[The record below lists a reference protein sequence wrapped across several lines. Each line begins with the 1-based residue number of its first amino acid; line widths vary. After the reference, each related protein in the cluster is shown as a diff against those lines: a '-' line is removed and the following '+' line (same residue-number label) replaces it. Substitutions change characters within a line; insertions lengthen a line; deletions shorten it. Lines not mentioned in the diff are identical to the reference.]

1 MDPRG
6 RKRVKKSLKSLA
18 TSKGDIEGIGA
29 LEGRDW
35 KDSQRTGKTA
45 EVWETGGKMIPEEVI
60 LRKEGKI
67 AYLFIHREKAFNALN
82 LNVMTRLDHLFS
94 ELENDEEVLVI
105 IITGTG
111 SKAFVAGAD
120 IKEVKEAGDK
130 RTEVIRKGQ
139 EIFFKI
145 RNSSKVVI
153 AAVNGY
159 AFGGGCELAMA
170 CDIRIASENAKLG
183 FPETTLGLMPGYGGT
198 QFLPRLIGMGGA
210 KYMILTG
217 ETLTA
222 MEACRFGLVEKVC
235 SHENL
240 MDEVN
245 RLAKKIAAN
254 GPFAVKACKRA
265 IHRGMEL
272 PLEQALRAEMEEY
285 DRVARSKDAEEGLTS
300 FIEKKPPAFTGK

>member
-1 MDPRG
+1 MSSDE
-6 RKRVKKSLKSLA
+6 
-18 TSKGDIEGIGA
+18 I
-29 LEGRDW
+29 
-35 KDSQRTGKTA
+35 
-45 EVWETGGKMIPEEVI
+45 I
-60 LRKEGKI
+60 LRKEGKV
-67 AYLFIHREKAFNALN
+67 AYLFIHREKALNALN
-82 LNVMTRLDHLFS
+82 QNVMTKLDQLFS
-94 ELENDEEVLVI
+94 ELESDEEILVI
-105 IITGTG
+105 IITGAG

-120 IKEVKEAGDK
+120 INEIKEAGNK
-130 RTEVIRKGQ
+130 RTEVVRKGQ

-159 AFGGGCELAMA
+159 ALGGGCELAMA

-198 QFLPRLIGMGGA
+198 QFLPRLIGLGGA

-222 MEACRFGLVEKVC
+222 TEAHRFGIVEKIC
-235 SHENL
+235 SPEHL

-245 RLAKKIAAN
+245 RLARKIASN

-265 IHRGMEL
+265 IHKGIEL
-272 PLEQALRAEMEEY
+272 PLEQALRVEMEEY
-285 DRVARSKDAEEGLTS
+285 DRVSRSNDAEEGLTS
-300 FIEKKPPAFTGK
+300 FIEKRPPAFTGR

>member
-1 MDPRG
+1 MSSEH
-6 RKRVKKSLKSLA
+6 V
-18 TSKGDIEGIGA
+18 T
-29 LEGRDW
+29 
-35 KDSQRTGKTA
+35 
-45 EVWETGGKMIPEEVI
+45 

-67 AYLFIHREKAFNALN
+67 AYLLIHREKALNALN
-82 LNVMTRLDHLFS
+82 LSVMTRLDQIFS

-105 IITGTG
+105 IITGAG

-120 IKEVKEAGDK
+120 INEIREAGDK

-159 AFGGGCELAMA
+159 ALGGGCELAMA

-198 QFLPRLIGMGGA
+198 QFLPRLIGMGRA

-222 MEACRFGLVEKVC
+222 REACQFGLVEKVC
-235 SHENL
+235 SHDNL

-245 RLAKKIAAN
+245 RLAKRIASN

-265 IHRGMEL
+265 IHKGMEL
-272 PLEQALRAEMEEY
+272 PLDQALRVEMEEY
-285 DRVARSKDAEEGLTS
+285 DRVSCSKDAEEGITS
-300 FIEKKPPAFTGK
+300 FIEKKMPTFTGR